1 MAKDILAHTERI
13 FQEQNK
19 RYSHKSEPPGVRLS

>member
-19 RYSHKSEPPGVRLS
+19 RISHKLGPPEVRLS